1 MMNEIKQAIKECFI
15 GLKILFALN
24 KKYSLELK
32 ILKHKL
38 KMTNMYA
45 EYQHYDFEHD
55 SIRECR
61 EDLRKSVVEIKKE
74 CEGRKQQ

>member
-1 MMNEIKQAIKECFI
+1 MMKEIKHAIKECLI
-15 GLKILFALN
+15 GLKILCALN

-38 KMTNMYA
+38 KIANMYA
-45 EYQHYDFEHD
+45 EYQYYDFEND

-61 EDLRKSVVEIKKE
+61 EDLRKLVMEIKKE
-74 CEGRKQQ
+74 CEGRQQ